1 MLKSLAEHT
10 CVGIEKLMNG
20 HNLRALY
27 IAIHNVLPS
36 FLLNKGSLSM
46 LKDYYFDA
54 KYPGDNFVM
63 VDRESCI
70 ECLEIMYD
78 TIKAVNTERS
88 KLGLPVEKFE
98 ELYLT
103 Q

>member
-1 MLKSLAEHT
+1 MQ
-10 CVGIEKLMNG
+10 N
-20 HNLRALY
+20 

-36 FLLNKGSLSM
+36 FVLNKGSLPM
-46 LKDYYFDA
+46 LKDYFFDA

-63 VDRESCI
+63 VDRESCM
-70 ECLEIMYD
+70 ECVEIMYD
-78 TIKAVNTERS
+78 TIQAVNTERS
-88 KLGLPVEKFE
+88 KLDLPVENFE